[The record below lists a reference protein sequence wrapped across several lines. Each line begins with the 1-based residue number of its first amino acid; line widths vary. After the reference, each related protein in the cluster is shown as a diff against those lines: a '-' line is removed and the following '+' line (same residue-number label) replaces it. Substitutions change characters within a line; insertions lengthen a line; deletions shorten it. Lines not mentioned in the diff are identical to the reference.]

1 MKTLIQE
8 NYLVLKTKDSENEF
22 DINDNCWVLSRDVKL
37 NFLQFERKVS
47 KYLLNRIKETLAY
60 TAVNFSSAYTR
71 KFFFAINKLVNFN
84 KGVLKSFEYGVVK
97 RFYNA
102 YYKSSY
108 THVESLKYFL
118 IKFHELHEELLNKEV
133 LDLVSNWK
141 IDKPNRTT
149 GKIEKGIS
157 SRPLIEKELVGFLS
171 KITERYNS
179 GDINM
184 KDYLMVMLMIYTG
197 RRPMQIAQLKRKD
210 LYSKNEFGYLKMP
223 RIKQG
228 GRFRSYFTEVKVGA
242 NLYYSLSKLK
252 AVVKDFIEN
261 ELDKKL
267 SHEELENLPLFI
279 DSYFFN
285 VTYDLKKLY
294 ENNFTNLHMN
304 SKKITER
311 LKSVYRTVNDLNS
324 DSMPTINSRQLR
336 ATLATRVA
344 QKGYGLNVV
353 AKVLDHTNFKSVLCY
368 AKNNEE
374 FSFRIDEAIND
385 LILPYASSFLTTVND
400 TKQKINNDLMS
411 IIKHTKTL
419 ISDYSEGP
427 EVDTMSEFVSVIE
440 NKVISLVN
448 FSNNMDGEL

>member
-1 MKTLIQE
+1 
-8 NYLVLKTKDSENEF
+8 
-22 DINDNCWVLSRDVKL
+22 
-37 NFLQFERKVS
+37 
-47 KYLLNRIKETLAY
+47 
-60 TAVNFSSAYTR
+60 
-71 KFFFAINKLVNFN
+71 
-84 KGVLKSFEYGVVK
+84 
-97 RFYNA
+97 
-102 YYKSSY
+102 
-108 THVESLKYFL
+108 
-118 IKFHELHEELLNKEV
+118 
-133 LDLVSNWK
+133 
-141 IDKPNRTT
+141 
-149 GKIEKGIS
+149 
-157 SRPLIEKELVGFLS
+157 
-171 KITERYNS
+171 
-179 GDINM
+179 
-184 KDYLMVMLMIYTG
+184 
-197 RRPMQIAQLKRKD
+197 MQIAQLKRKD

>member
-1 MKTLIQE
+1 M
-8 NYLVLKTKDSENEF
+8 
-22 DINDNCWVLSRDVKL
+22 
-37 NFLQFERKVS
+37 
-47 KYLLNRIKETLAY
+47 
-60 TAVNFSSAYTR
+60 
-71 KFFFAINKLVNFN
+71 
-84 KGVLKSFEYGVVK
+84 
-97 RFYNA
+97 
-102 YYKSSY
+102 
-108 THVESLKYFL
+108 
-118 IKFHELHEELLNKEV
+118 HEELLNKEV
-133 LDLVSNWK
+133 IDLVSKWK

-210 LYSKNEFGYLKMP
+210 LYSKNEVGYLKMP

-242 NLYYSLSKLK
+242 NLYDSLSKLK

-311 LKSVYRTVNDLNS
+311 LKSVYRTVNDLNN

-353 AKVLDHTNFKSVLCY
+353 AKVLDHTNLKSVLCY

-427 EVDTMSEFVSVIE
+427 EVDTTSEFVSVIE
-440 NKVISLVN
+440 TKVISLIN